1 MLASIKGWGV
11 VKEQLYSLL
20 PDVTAFCTTLVLA
33 VVVYFI
39 GSRIIKSVLKMN
51 RRWAERRELDEGV
64 KQFLHSLI
72 KATLYLLLIF
82 IILTLFGVTTASVVA
97 ILGSAGLTLGLALQG
112 SLSNFAG
119 GVIILLMKPFKVGDY
134 IIEDT
139 HKNEGVVEEI
149 SLFYTKLVTNDNKNI
164 MIPNGVLANS
174 SMTNVTTNGKRRVE
188 ILVGISYQADIRKA
202 KEVLQKVLDEEEAC
216 LKDEETVVF
225 VSELADSSVNM
236 GIRFWTSTEEYW
248 KARWRVTENIK
259 YALDE
264 HEIEIP
270 FPQMDITLLH

>member
-1 MLASIKGWGV
+1 MLASIEGWGV
-11 VKEQLYSLL
+11 IKEHLYSML
-20 PDVTAFCTTLVLA
+20 PDVTAFLATVVLA
-33 VVVYFI
+33 VVVYLI

-51 RRWAERRELDEGV
+51 KRWAERRELDEGV
-64 KQFLHSLI
+64 KQFLYSFI

-188 ILVGISYQADIRKA
+188 ISVGISYQADIRKA
-202 KEVLQKVLDEEEAC
+202 KEVMQTVLEEETAC
-216 LKDEETVVF
+216 LKEEEMIVF
-225 VSELADSSVNM
+225 VSELADSSVTM
-236 GIRFWTSTEEYW
+236 GIRFWTSTQDYW
-248 KARWRVTENIK
+248 EARWRVTENIK

-264 HEIEIP
+264 NEIEIP
-270 FPQMDITLLH
+270 FPHMDVTLLH